1 MTTQSRSRRQA
12 RGGQS
17 LVEFAIVLPLML
29 LLVGGAY
36 TMWTGLHSAIGVTSA
51 ARAGALTA
59 ANQLATTK
67 VQPATG
73 PGAPYTWAQLNA
85 VLVSAVASVSAEDG
99 VVTYHPGPCAV
110 GVEPCRPTPCAV
122 GQACVSITSTNVPT
136 DNGTYLPVVT
146 VSVSQSIAPQVPVM
160 TQYTLR
166 ASAEC
171 PAPGSS

>member
-59 ANQLATTK
+59 AYQLQTNKT
-67 VQPATG
+67 QPAPG
-73 PGAPYTWAQLNA
+73 PGAPYTAAQLGA
-85 VLVSAVASVSAEDG
+85 VLGNVASAVTAEDG
-99 VVTYHPGPCAV
+99 VLTYQAAPCSA
-110 GVEPCRPTPCAV
+110 
-122 GQACVSITSTNVPT
+122 GQACVSIGSANVAT
-136 DNGTYLPVVT
+136 GGGTYLPVVT
-146 VSVSQSIAPQVPVM
+146 VSVIESIAPKVPMM
-160 TQYTLR
+160 TQFTVA
-166 ASAEC
+166 ASAVC
-171 PAPGSS
+171 PAPGGS